1 MSQTV
6 LITGASSGIGAGLAR
21 AYARRGARLALL
33 ARRADVLESLASE
46 LRSLG
51 AEVSVHAGDVTRE
64 GDVARAVE
72 ALAARGIGVDV
83 VYANAGFGVAGSIQK
98 LSIADY
104 QRQFDTNVFGV
115 LRTVKETLPALRASR
130 GRLVLIGSVAGYAAS
145 GAMSAYSMSKF
156 AVRALADTLQVDL
169 LPEGVGVTLVSP
181 GFVDSDI
188 RRTNNLG
195 VVQPEAPDP
204 IPAWLRVGTEAA
216 VREILRGVDR
226 GKAEIVV
233 TGHGK
238 FIVFIARHFPGLLR
252 FAGRRLYR
260 GRPEPGARATPR

>member
-1 MSQTV
+1 MTSQTV
-6 LITGASSGIGAGLAR
+6 LITGASSGIGAALAR

-33 ARRADVLESLASE
+33 ARRQELLASLANE
-46 LRSLG
+46 LRAQG
-51 AEVSVHAGDVTRE
+51 AEVSVHAGDVTRD
-64 GDVARAVE
+64 GDVSRVVDE
-72 ALAARGIGVDV
+72 LAARGIGIDV

-98 LSIADY
+98 LSLADY

-115 LRTVKETLPALRASR
+115 LRTIKETLPALRASR
-130 GRLVLIGSVAGYAAS
+130 GRLVIVGSVAGHAAS

-156 AVRALADTLQVDL
+156 AVRALAETLHVDL
-169 LPEGVGVTLVSP
+169 APEGIDVTLVSP

-188 RRTNNLG
+188 RRTNNQG

-204 IPAWLRVGTEAA
+204 IPAWLRVGTDAA
-216 VREILRGVDR
+216 AREILRGVER
-226 GKAEIVV
+226 GRAEIVV

-252 FAGRRLYR
+252 WAGRRLYR
-260 GRPEPGARATPR
+260 GRPEPGRGG